1 MDTDKADDAVDVTF
15 VGCGDAFGSGGRVN
29 TCFHVGGGSARF
41 LIDCGASSLIALK
54 KLGLDPNAID
64 TILITHFHADHFGG
78 LPFLLLDAR
87 FFSKRT
93 RPLAIAG
100 PEGTRDALH
109 RWMELSFPGSAATRF
124 AFDLQVIELPPG
136 VTHNL
141 GPLRVTPFRVQHGPV
156 EGPFYAYRISF
167 EGRVI
172 AYTGDT
178 EWTEALVDVGRD
190 ADLFIAEAYFR
201 DRPVKLH
208 LDLATLESHLPE
220 IRPKR
225 LVLTHMS
232 DDMLGQIGGLS
243 YEVAEDGLVLR
254 L

>member
-1 MDTDKADDAVDVTF
+1 MGIHTAGSAVEVTF
-15 VGCGDAFGSGGRVN
+15 VGCGDAFGSGGRFN
-29 TCFHVGGGSARF
+29 TCFHVGGESGRF
-41 LIDCGASSLIALK
+41 LIDCGASSLVALK
-54 KLGLDPNAID
+54 KLGLDPNAVD
-64 TILITHFHADHFGG
+64 SILITHFHADHFGG

-93 RPLAIAG
+93 RPLIIAG

-124 AFDLQVIELPPG
+124 AFGLQVIELPPG
-136 VTHNL
+136 VPHGL
-141 GPLRVTPFRVQHGPV
+141 GPLTVMPFRVQHGPV
-156 EGPFYAYRISF
+156 EGPFYAYRVGF
-167 EGRVI
+167 EDRI
-172 AYTGDT
+172 LAYTGDT

-201 DRPVKLH
+201 DRQVKLH

-232 DDMLGQIGGLS
+232 DDMLGQIGGLP
-243 YEVAEDGLVLR
+243 YEVAEDGLVVR